1 MRSEAVCRALAA
13 QRRLGGGPL
22 RAAFLGPRT
31 WLRNGV
37 PEAPVHGFRSRC
49 FFSARTDPAGAETL
63 RDVRRFAP
71 HVVVVFDPPALPAAL
86 VEALPGAGLG
96 VMVEQE
102 PADREAVALPPSIVR
117 RVAFTPCVPGEQQ
130 PGGEIWRSI
139 PPPVGDRFFKPVR
152 DLCEAPRA
160 CSIGRSTEHR
170 EWMLMPAKHHQD
182 LLQAVHGVEGAE
194 LEEVLDSHDVGV
206 HVSARAGGRFG
217 AQVGLHLAAG
227 QLLLSEALEPAHGL
241 EHDIDYLQFDSPDAL
256 VWMLERLGRF
266 PEMHQRVRV
275 RGRMKAEQ
283 YRASTLFAR
292 LSRDLLADVASFG

>member
-1 MRSEAVCRALAA
+1 MRSEAVCRAFAA

-22 RAAFLGPRT
+22 RAAFLGPHT

-37 PEAPVHGFRSRC
+37 PEAPVQGFHARC
-49 FFSARTDPAGAETL
+49 FATAPADPAAEQTL
-63 RDVRRFAP
+63 RRVRRFAP
-71 HVVVVFDPPALPAAL
+71 HVTVVFDPAALPAEL
-86 VEALPGAGLG
+86 LEAIPGLG
-96 VMVEQE
+96 LAVLLEQDGEERE
-102 PADREAVALPPSIVR
+102 PIALPPTIVR
-117 RVAFTPCVPGEQQ
+117 RVSFSPHLTGEERL
-130 PGGEIWRSI
+130 GGKVWRSI

-152 DLCEAPRA
+152 PLHRVPRA

-170 EWMLMPAKHHQD
+170 EWMLMPAKHEND

-194 LEEVLDSHDVGV
+194 LEGLLDSHDVGV
-206 HVSARAGGRFG
+206 HVAARAGGPFG
-217 AQVGLHLAAG
+217 PQVGLHLAAG

-256 VWMLERLGRF
+256 VWMLDRLSRF

-283 YRASTLFAR
+283 YRASTLFAQ
-292 LSRDLLADVASFG
+292 LS

>member
-37 PEAPVHGFRSRC
+37 PQAPVHGFQARC
-49 FFSARTDPAGAETL
+49 FFTARADTAGAQTL
-63 RDVRRFAP
+63 RELRSFAP
-71 HVVVVFDPPALPAAL
+71 HVVVVFDPPALPGAL
-86 VEALPGAGLG
+86 LEEIPGLGLG
-96 VMVEQE
+96 VMVKEE
-102 PADREAVALPPSIVR
+102 AEDREPVALPPSIVR
-117 RVAFTPCVPGEQQ
+117 RVAFWPCLPGEQR

-139 PPPVGDRFFKPVR
+139 PPPVGDRFFKAVR
-152 DLCEAPRA
+152 PLHEAPRP

-170 EWMLMPAKHHQD
+170 EWMLLPAKHEKD
-182 LLQAVHGVEGAE
+182 LLQAVHGVEGAD
-194 LEEVLDSHDVGV
+194 LEAVLDSHDVGV
-206 HVSARAGGRFG
+206 HVAARAGGRFG
-217 AQVGLHLAAG
+217 PQVGLHLAAG

-256 VWMLERLGRF
+256 VWVLDRLSRF
-266 PEMHQRVRV
+266 PEMHRRIRV

-292 LSRDLLADVASFG
+292 LGRDLLADVSAFG